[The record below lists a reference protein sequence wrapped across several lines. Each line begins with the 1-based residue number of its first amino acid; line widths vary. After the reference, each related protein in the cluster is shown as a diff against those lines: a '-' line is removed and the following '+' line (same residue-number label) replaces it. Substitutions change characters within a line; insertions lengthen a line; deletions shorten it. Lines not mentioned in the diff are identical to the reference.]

1 MIAGYIRE
9 LANGKMAF
17 YVLKVKQQAYETLGR
32 YFSAQRGVETPH
44 VAFWVMSVELR
55 SVFLVVVIKMV

>member
-1 MIAGYIRE
+1 
-9 LANGKMAF
+9 MAF
-17 YVLKVKQQAYETLGR
+17 YVLKVKQRAHETLGR
-32 YFSAQRGVETPH
+32 YFSVQRRVETPH